1 VSGFHCRRRWPR
13 EEPKSGGEV
22 PVQRLHRPIRHN
34 CHTSSNSLICKQ
46 TIALYGC
53 WDGRGEGVSDPQV
66 VHKPHQPT
74 GTPAS
79 HQRVSCSLHTT
90 ALGFIVVCLPSKKSQ
105 IWKILIWFHSCCF
118 LGRNDLSW
126 LRRKQGGWATGT
138 YRGLLCQVDGK
149 LGHTS
154 LFVLFA
160 DVRQFWVLIMK
171 QRCLAFRV
179 GHFLMVKVLSL
190 GSF

>member
-1 VSGFHCRRRWPR
+1 MSFVTFPLIFSFVPYRLACWPPPPKTKFIFIFVGKTKLWLTSKGIRCFFFVSGFHCRRRWPR

-66 VHKPHQPT
+66 VNKPQQAT

-90 ALGFIVVCLPSKKSQ
+90 ALGFIVVFLPSKKSQ
-105 IWKILIWFHSCCF
+105 KWT
-118 LGRNDLSW
+118 R
-126 LRRKQGGWATGT
+126 T
-138 YRGLLCQVDGK
+138 
-149 LGHTS
+149 
-154 LFVLFA
+154 
-160 DVRQFWVLIMK
+160 QF
-171 QRCLAFRV
+171 
-179 GHFLMVKVLSL
+179 
-190 GSF
+190 